1 MSRRNRSG
9 PKLELK
15 LNLSPPPSQ
24 GEQMSMVR
32 SPMRSNTASPN
43 SCVSSEPSQEEMET
57 PISMVLVGCPRCLMY
72 VMLSQDEPKCPK
84 CKSTRDKCFVASEVT
99 QRRSVIINGLCSFF
113 NRSHLLHSSF
123 SSKVFASI
131 SLLPLFPSYHIL
143 SSPLFPQL
151 LLSQEL
157 RSQGPGRKLS
167 QCRYFFFALVK
178 LSDDDLPLVGN
189 KAPDFEAEAVF
200 DQEFIK
206 VKLSEY
212 IGKKYVILFFYPL
225 DFTFVCPTEI
235 TAFSDRYAEFE
246 KLNTEVLG
254 VSVDSV
260 FSHLAWVQT
269 DRQSGGLG
277 DLNYPLVSDVTKSIS
292 KSFGVLIHDQGI
304 ALRGLFIIDKEGV
317 IQHST
322 INNLGI
328 GRSVDE
334 TMRTLQALQYIQENP
349 DEVCPA
355 GWQPGEKSMKPD
367 PKLSKE
373 YFSAI

>member
-1 MSRRNRSG
+1 MAWCSA
-9 PKLELK
+9 
-15 LNLSPPPSQ
+15 PS
-24 GEQMSMVR
+24 
-32 SPMRSNTASPN
+32 A
-43 SCVSSEPSQEEMET
+43 
-57 PISMVLVGCPRCLMY
+57 
-72 VMLSQDEPKCPK
+72 
-84 CKSTRDKCFVASEVT
+84 
-99 QRRSVIINGLCSFF
+99 
-113 NRSHLLHSSF
+113 
-123 SSKVFASI
+123 
-131 SLLPLFPSYHIL
+131 SLLSSNPNILFSPKL
-143 SSPLFPQL
+143 SSPP
-151 LLSQEL
+151 LSSL
-157 RSQGPGRKLS
+157 SIPNASNSLPKLTTTSLPLSLSLNRSSPSRRS
-167 QCRYFFFALVK
+167 FLVRA
-178 LSDDDLPLVGN
+178 SSGLPLVGN
-189 KAPDFEAEAVF
+189 TAPDFEAEAVF

-235 TAFSDRYAEFE
+235 TAFSDRHAEFE
-246 KLNTEVLG
+246 ELNTEILG

-269 DRQSGGLG
+269 DRKSGGLG
-277 DLNYPLVSDVTKSIS
+277 DLNYPLVSDITKSIS
-292 KSFGVLIHDQGI
+292 KSYGVLIPDQGI

-334 TMRTLQALQYIQENP
+334 TKRTLQALQYVQENP

-355 GWQPGEKSMKPD
+355 GWKPGEKSMKPD

-373 YFSAI
+373 YFAAV

>member
-1 MSRRNRSG
+1 M
-9 PKLELK
+9 
-15 LNLSPPPSQ
+15 
-24 GEQMSMVR
+24 
-32 SPMRSNTASPN
+32 AS
-43 SCVSSEPSQEEMET
+43 VASST
-57 PISMVLVGCPRCLMY
+57 TLIS
-72 VMLSQDEPKCPK
+72 
-84 CKSTRDKCFVASEVT
+84 STR
-99 QRRSVIINGLCSFF
+99 I
-113 NRSHLLHSSF
+113 
-123 SSKVFASI
+123 
-131 SLLPLFPSYHIL
+131 LLPATKSPLLPSPSLSFLPTL
-143 SSPLFPQL
+143 SSPSLRLARPSPLTSIRSTSRRSFAVKAQTVRLFGLVDFTKSPQL
-151 LLSQEL
+151 YRHFVHRVVS
-157 RSQGPGRKLS
+157 
-167 QCRYFFFALVK
+167 FFFLK
-178 LSDDDLPLVGN
+178 ELLDDLPLVGN

-246 KLNTEVLG
+246 KLNTQVLG

-269 DRQSGGLG
+269 DRKSGGLG
-277 DLNYPLVSDVTKSIS
+277 DLNYPLISDVTKSIS

-355 GWQPGEKSMKPD
+355 GWKPGEKSMKPD

>member
-1 MSRRNRSG
+1 MASLASSTALIASSTVLLPSKPSPFSPAASFLRTLPSTSVSSSSSLRSGFSSISPLTCIRSSSRR
-9 PKLELK
+9 
-15 LNLSPPPSQ
+15 
-24 GEQMSMVR
+24 
-32 SPMRSNTASPN
+32 
-43 SCVSSEPSQEEMET
+43 
-57 PISMVLVGCPRCLMY
+57 
-72 VMLSQDEPKCPK
+72 
-84 CKSTRDKCFVASEVT
+84 
-99 QRRSVIINGLCSFF
+99 SF
-113 NRSHLLHSSF
+113 
-123 SSKVFASI
+123 A
-131 SLLPLFPSYHIL
+131 
-143 SSPLFPQL
+143 
-151 LLSQEL
+151 
-157 RSQGPGRKLS
+157 
-167 QCRYFFFALVK
+167 VK
-178 LSDDDLPLVGN
+178 AQADDLPLVGN

-235 TAFSDRYAEFE
+235 TAFSDRYEEFE

-269 DRQSGGLG
+269 ERKSGGLG
-277 DLNYPLVSDVTKSIS
+277 DLNYPLVSDITKSIS
-292 KSFGVLIHDQGI
+292 KSFGVLIPDQGI

-334 TMRTLQALQYIQENP
+334 TMRTLQALQYVQENP

-355 GWQPGEKSMKPD
+355 GWKPGEKSMKPD

>member
-1 MSRRNRSG
+1 MACSSASPALLSSPIARNSSYISPKSSLSQTLSFSGSSSINFRSKSIHSALPVRSSTNRRNR
-9 PKLELK
+9 
-15 LNLSPPPSQ
+15 
-24 GEQMSMVR
+24 
-32 SPMRSNTASPN
+32 
-43 SCVSSEPSQEEMET
+43 
-57 PISMVLVGCPRCLMY
+57 
-72 VMLSQDEPKCPK
+72 
-84 CKSTRDKCFVASEVT
+84 FV
-99 QRRSVIINGLCSFF
+99 
-113 NRSHLLHSSF
+113 
-123 SSKVFASI
+123 
-131 SLLPLFPSYHIL
+131 
-143 SSPLFPQL
+143 
-151 LLSQEL
+151 
-157 RSQGPGRKLS
+157 
-167 QCRYFFFALVK
+167 VK
-178 LSDDDLPLVGN
+178 AGLPLVGN

-206 VKLSEY
+206 VKLSDY
-212 IGKKYVILFFYPL
+212 IGKKYVVLFFYPL

-269 DRQSGGLG
+269 DRKSGGLG
-277 DLNYPLVSDVTKSIS
+277 DLNYPLISDVTKSIS
-292 KSFGVLIHDQGI
+292 ESFSVLIKDQGI

-322 INNLGI
+322 INNLAI

-334 TMRTLQALQYIQENP
+334 TMRTLQALQFVQENP

-355 GWQPGEKSMKPD
+355 GWKPGEKSMKPD

-373 YFSAI
+373 YFAAV

>member
-1 MSRRNRSG
+1 MASSAPCASLISSNPNILFS
-9 PKLELK
+9 PKF
-15 LNLSPPPSQ
+15 PS
-24 GEQMSMVR
+24 
-32 SPMRSNTASPN
+32 
-43 SCVSSEPSQEEMET
+43 
-57 PISMVLVGCPRCLMY
+57 
-72 VMLSQDEPKCPK
+72 
-84 CKSTRDKCFVASEVT
+84 
-99 QRRSVIINGLCSFF
+99 
-113 NRSHLLHSSF
+113 SSF
-123 SSKVFASI
+123 SSLSFPNSPN
-131 SLLPLFPSYHIL
+131 SLFKPLRTSLNP
-143 SSPLFPQL
+143 SSPLSEPSL
-151 LLSQEL
+151 PGL
-157 RSQGPGRKLS
+157 RE
-167 QCRYFFFALVK
+167 
-178 LSDDDLPLVGN
+178 LPLVGN
-189 KAPDFEAEAVF
+189 TAPDFEAEAVF

-206 VKLSEY
+206 VKLSDY

-246 KLNTEVLG
+246 ALNTEILG

-269 DRQSGGLG
+269 DRKSGGLG
-277 DLNYPLVSDVTKSIS
+277 DLNYPLISDVTKSIS
-292 KSFGVLIHDQGI
+292 KSYDVLIPDQGI

-322 INNLGI
+322 INNLAI

-334 TMRTLQALQYIQENP
+334 TKRTLQALQYVQENP

-355 GWQPGEKSMKPD
+355 GWKPGEKSMKPD

>member
-1 MSRRNRSG
+1 MAAAAASSTTLLSSSSSSRAFPAKSLLSPHPSSSRTLALPASSALRAPLRSGFTQPASLSVSRSASRRSFV
-9 PKLELK
+9 
-15 LNLSPPPSQ
+15 
-24 GEQMSMVR
+24 VR
-32 SPMRSNTASPN
+32 A
-43 SCVSSEPSQEEMET
+43 Q
-57 PISMVLVGCPRCLMY
+57 
-72 VMLSQDEPKCPK
+72 
-84 CKSTRDKCFVASEVT
+84 A
-99 QRRSVIINGLCSFF
+99 
-113 NRSHLLHSSF
+113 
-123 SSKVFASI
+123 
-131 SLLPLFPSYHIL
+131 
-143 SSPLFPQL
+143 
-151 LLSQEL
+151 
-157 RSQGPGRKLS
+157 
-167 QCRYFFFALVK
+167 
-178 LSDDDLPLVGN
+178 DDLPLVGN
-189 KAPDFEAEAVF
+189 KAPDFDAEAVF

-235 TAFSDRYAEFE
+235 TAFSDRYQEFE

-269 DRQSGGLG
+269 DRKSGGLG
-277 DLNYPLVSDVTKSIS
+277 DLNYPLISDVTKSIS
-292 KSFGVLIHDQGI
+292 KSYGVLIPDQGI

-322 INNLGI
+322 INNLAI

-334 TMRTLQALQYIQENP
+334 TLRTLQALQYVQENP

-355 GWQPGEKSMKPD
+355 GWKPGEKSMKPD

>member
-1 MSRRNRSG
+1 MACSATSTTG
-9 PKLELK
+9 LISSIAATTKSMA
-15 LNLSPPPSQ
+15 SPISKPSQ
-24 GEQMSMVR
+24 TVTLPSSFFGQRKPLLQSR
-32 SPMRSNTASPN
+32 SP
-43 SCVSSEPSQEEMET
+43 
-57 PISMVLVGCPRCLMY
+57 
-72 VMLSQDEPKCPK
+72 
-84 CKSTRDKCFVASEVT
+84 
-99 QRRSVIINGLCSFF
+99 RSVSLKRGNHSRKSFVV
-113 NRSHLLHSSF
+113 
-123 SSKVFASI
+123 KAS
-131 SLLPLFPSYHIL
+131 
-143 SSPLFPQL
+143 
-151 LLSQEL
+151 
-157 RSQGPGRKLS
+157 G
-167 QCRYFFFALVK
+167 
-178 LSDDDLPLVGN
+178 DLPLVGN
-189 KAPDFEAEAVF
+189 TAPDFEAEAVF

-246 KLNTEVLG
+246 KLNTEILG
-254 VSVDSV
+254 VSIDSV

-269 DRQSGGLG
+269 DRKSGGLG
-277 DLNYPLVSDVTKSIS
+277 DLNYPLISDVTKSIA
-292 KSFGVLIHDQGI
+292 KSYGVLIPDQGI

-322 INNLGI
+322 INNLAI

-334 TMRTLQALQYIQENP
+334 TLRTLQALQYVQENP

-355 GWQPGEKSMKPD
+355 GWKPGDKSMKPD

>member
-1 MSRRNRSG
+1 MASVTSSTTLISSSTRAFPAKSSSSLPSPSLSFLRTISSPSSSASLRSAFAQRSSLSSSSRRSFAV
-9 PKLELK
+9 KA
-15 LNLSPPPSQ
+15 Q
-24 GEQMSMVR
+24 
-32 SPMRSNTASPN
+32 T
-43 SCVSSEPSQEEMET
+43 VS
-57 PISMVLVGCPRCLMY
+57 
-72 VMLSQDEPKCPK
+72 
-84 CKSTRDKCFVASEVT
+84 
-99 QRRSVIINGLCSFF
+99 
-113 NRSHLLHSSF
+113 
-123 SSKVFASI
+123 
-131 SLLPLFPSYHIL
+131 
-143 SSPLFPQL
+143 
-151 LLSQEL
+151 
-157 RSQGPGRKLS
+157 LS
-167 QCRYFFFALVK
+167 QCRYFLIPLPIFRTLV
-178 LSDDDLPLVGN
+178 LADIRFLLLGLDDDLPLVGN

-269 DRQSGGLG
+269 DRKSGGLG
-277 DLNYPLVSDVTKSIS
+277 DLNYPLISDVTKSIS
-292 KSFGVLIHDQGI
+292 KSFGVLIHDQQGI

-355 GWQPGEKSMKPD
+355 GWKPGEKSMKPD

>member
-1 MSRRNRSG
+1 MACSATSAALISSSI
-9 PKLELK
+9 PATK
-15 LNLSPPPSQ
+15 
-24 GEQMSMVR
+24 SM
-32 SPMRSNTASPN
+32 ASP
-43 SCVSSEPSQEEMET
+43 
-57 PISMVLVGCPRCLMY
+57 
-72 VMLSQDEPKCPK
+72 LSKTLAPLP
-84 CKSTRDKCFVASEVT
+84 
-99 QRRSVIINGLCSFF
+99 NSFF
-113 NRSHLLHSSF
+113 GLR
-123 SSKVFASI
+123 K
-131 SLLPLFPSYHIL
+131 PLFQ
-143 SSPLFPQL
+143 SSAFANA
-151 LLSQEL
+151 
-157 RSQGPGRKLS
+157 RSSANLARRKS
-167 QCRYFFFALVK
+167 FVVK
-178 LSDDDLPLVGN
+178 ATSELPLVGN
-189 KAPDFEAEAVF
+189 VAPDFEAEAVF

-235 TAFSDRYAEFE
+235 TAFSDRHAEFE
-246 KLNTEVLG
+246 KINTEILG

-269 DRQSGGLG
+269 DRKSGGLG

-292 KSFGVLIHDQGI
+292 KSFGVLIPDQGI

-322 INNLGI
+322 INNLAI

-334 TMRTLQALQYIQENP
+334 TLRTLQALQYVQENP

-355 GWQPGEKSMKPD
+355 GWKPGDKSMKPD
-367 PKLSKE
+367 PKGSKE

>member
-1 MSRRNRSG
+1 MACSSSSSATTALLSSSNPYISPKSSSSSNITQTLSFSKSNAVSFRSSSLRSSVTFRPASTGRRNG
-9 PKLELK
+9 
-15 LNLSPPPSQ
+15 
-24 GEQMSMVR
+24 
-32 SPMRSNTASPN
+32 
-43 SCVSSEPSQEEMET
+43 
-57 PISMVLVGCPRCLMY
+57 
-72 VMLSQDEPKCPK
+72 
-84 CKSTRDKCFVASEVT
+84 FV
-99 QRRSVIINGLCSFF
+99 
-113 NRSHLLHSSF
+113 
-123 SSKVFASI
+123 
-131 SLLPLFPSYHIL
+131 
-143 SSPLFPQL
+143 
-151 LLSQEL
+151 
-157 RSQGPGRKLS
+157 
-167 QCRYFFFALVK
+167 VK
-178 LSDDDLPLVGN
+178 AGLPLVGN

-212 IGKKYVILFFYPL
+212 IGKKYVVLFFYPL

-269 DRQSGGLG
+269 DRKSGGLG
-277 DLNYPLVSDVTKSIS
+277 DLNYPLISDVTKSIS
-292 KSFGVLIHDQGI
+292 KAFNVLIDDQGV

-322 INNLGI
+322 INNLAI

-334 TMRTLQALQYIQENP
+334 TMRTLQALQFVQENP

-355 GWQPGEKSMKPD
+355 GWKPGEKSMKPD

-373 YFSAI
+373 YFAAI

>member
-1 MSRRNRSG
+1 MACSAAATTMAAALIS
-9 PKLELK
+9 
-15 LNLSPPPSQ
+15 
-24 GEQMSMVR
+24 
-32 SPMRSNTASPN
+32 SNP
-43 SCVSSEPSQEEMET
+43 
-57 PISMVLVGCPRCLMY
+57 
-72 VMLSQDEPKCPK
+72 
-84 CKSTRDKCFVASEVT
+84 
-99 QRRSVIINGLCSFF
+99 
-113 NRSHLLHSSF
+113 
-123 SSKVFASI
+123 SSKACYISPKSSISSRSI
-131 SLLPLFPSYHIL
+131 SLTYSSSGRPFVSRALRSL
-143 SSPLFPQL
+143 SST
-151 LLSQEL
+151 SSSSKR
-157 RSQGPGRKLS
+157 RSFTVRAS
-167 QCRYFFFALVK
+167 E
-178 LSDDDLPLVGN
+178 LPLVGN
-189 KAPDFEAEAVF
+189 TAPDFEAEAVF

-235 TAFSDRYAEFE
+235 TAFSDRYQEFE
-246 KLNTEVLG
+246 KLNTEIVG

-269 DRQSGGLG
+269 DRKSGGLG
-277 DLNYPLVSDVTKSIS
+277 DLTYPLVSDITKSIS
-292 KSFGVLIHDQGI
+292 KSYGVLIPDQGI

-334 TMRTLQALQYIQENP
+334 TLRTLQALQYVQDNP

-355 GWQPGEKSMKPD
+355 GWKPGEKSMKPD